1 MNKFKEKIRNFKTKE
16 NKNLSPLAYELP
28 QKTELTEEQKGK
40 YGVLGTDK
48 FEKIEE
54 DEDYEK

>member
-1 MNKFKEKIRNFKTKE
+1 MRA
-16 NKNLSPLAYELP
+16 LAYELP